1 MGYKERVLEFLNYP
15 WQEDSEIEFISLIE
29 ENRENILMSPT
40 NGITKHY
47 LKRLWEGNRAQL
59 LPFVSDEFVYEL
71 CQLVD

>member
-1 MGYKERVLEFLNYP
+1 MTYKEKILGFLNCV

-29 ENRENILMSPT
+29 ENRENILSAPT
-40 NGITKHY
+40 DAITKFY